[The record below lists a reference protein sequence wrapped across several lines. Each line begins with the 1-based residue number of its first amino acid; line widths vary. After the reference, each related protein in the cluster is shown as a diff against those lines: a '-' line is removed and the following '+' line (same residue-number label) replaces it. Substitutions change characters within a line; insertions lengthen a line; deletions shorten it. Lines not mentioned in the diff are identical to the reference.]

1 MPQMMELFGAVQ
13 YLVLPENC
21 SVSWVKA
28 HDGEIPPGALRGGRN
43 AEDKPLYV
51 GRAKHGDSLAL
62 GKVRQGFQSWNF

>member
-1 MPQMMELFGAVQ
+1 
-13 YLVLPENC
+13 
-21 SVSWVKA
+21 VSWVKA

-62 GKVRQGFQSWNF
+62 GKVRQGSQEGFNEMSSILADQ